1 MTVEECRSWLA
12 TWGAEWLG
20 KDYAV
25 GARSASVAEYLE
37 KAGTEPMDVAIAA
50 LCDTYLA
57 GSAQVRECVR
67 SFVERPQ
74 AFHNTLLNYVFRM
87 ASALRRDPNPRWIRL
102 AIAATAIEDAR
113 LDYRDLIVSLIV
125 LRWAAERRGL
135 CPRGEFEALAVLAT
149 EATGK
154 LIAGIPQRSASEVEN
169 TVRQMTVVEWRA
181 AVEG

>member
-20 KDYAV
+20 KDYPV
-25 GARSASVAEYLE
+25 GARSETVAEYVE
-37 KAGTEPMDVAIAA
+37 KAGTEPLDVAIAA

-57 GSAQVRECVR
+57 GGAEVRECVR

-74 AFHNTLLNYVFRM
+74 GFHNTLLNYVFRM
-87 ASALRRDPNPRWIRL
+87 ASVLRRDPSPRWIRL
-102 AIAATAIEDAR
+102 AIAAAAIEDAR

-125 LRWAAERRGL
+125 LRWAAERMGL
-135 CPRGEFEALAVLAT
+135 DSRAEFEALAPLAT
-149 EATGK
+149 EGTGK
-154 LIAGIPQRSASEVEN
+154 LIVGIPHRSAPDVEN

-181 AVEG
+181 AFER